1 MSQRHLLENIIWKA
15 LTGPHMRF
23 TVGTTKARRYA
34 TGFSPIA
41 GFLTVDNPDFGA
53 LAPYCVPGEQL
64 YCDGWSGPVPA
75 SWQIHAESTMVKM
88 AWDAPLPIEDP
99 TIGAVRLREEHADM
113 ALELA
118 QRMQPG
124 PFGRRTP
131 ELGDYF
137 GYFSGAR
144 LVAMAG
150 ERFHAG
156 SFREI
161 SGVCTDTEFQG
172 RGLARRLMLKL
183 VRRQLLRGEQPFL
196 HVMSANA
203 HARALYQRMG
213 FRDVLETVVRVVS
226 LR

>member
-1 MSQRHLLENIIWKA
+1 MPQRDLLENIIWNTLA
-15 LTGPHMRF
+15 GPHVRF
-23 TVGTTKARRYA
+23 TVGTAQARRYA
-34 TGFSPIA
+34 TGLSPIA
-41 GFLTVDNPDFGA
+41 GFPAAGNPDFSA
-53 LAPYCVPGEQL
+53 LAPYCLPGEQI

-75 SWQIHAESTMVKM
+75 GWQLNAESTMIKM
-88 AWDAPLPIEDP
+88 TWDAPLPIEDP
-99 TIGAVRLREEHADM
+99 AIDAVRLRAEHADR

-124 PFGRRTP
+124 PFGLRTL

-137 GYFSGAR
+137 GCFSGTR

-161 SGVCTDTEFQG
+161 SGVCTDAEFQG

-196 HVMSANA
+196 HVMSANDR
-203 HARALYQRMG
+203 ARALYQRMG

>member
-99 TIGAVRLREEHADM
+99 TIGAARLRTEHADM

-131 ELGDYF
+131 ELGDP
-137 GYFSGAR
+137 SSA
-144 LVAMAG
+144 V
-150 ERFHAG
+150 
-156 SFREI
+156 
-161 SGVCTDTEFQG
+161 
-172 RGLARRLMLKL
+172 RRLIL
-183 VRRQLLRGEQPFL
+183 VFWRSEIVALQRVAQVKRR
-196 HVMSANA
+196 S
-203 HARALYQRMG
+203 Y
-213 FRDVLETVVRVVS
+213 VVS
-226 LR
+226 RIVIEA